1 MKNLVKTIAIL
12 VAIATFGVAAAAQGP
27 KLRIDSLD
35 RLEDTAAKVVD
46 ISLDEKLMGMAAK
59 ILSKAETNDPD
70 AQKVAKVIAGIKEI
84 HIRSYEFD
92 APGAYTQ
99 ADVESI
105 RSQLKSPGWDRLVGV
120 RNKRDGKN
128 AEVYMLTQGQEV
140 LGVAILVAEEKE
152 LTVVNIIGSV
162 DIEQLGELELDTDL
176 GIPRIEL
183 ERSPKPSGN

>member
-128 AEVYMLTQGQEV
+128 AEVYVLTQGQQV

-152 LTVVNIIGSV
+152 LTVVNIVGSV
-162 DIEQLGELELDTDL
+162 DVERLSELDGDL